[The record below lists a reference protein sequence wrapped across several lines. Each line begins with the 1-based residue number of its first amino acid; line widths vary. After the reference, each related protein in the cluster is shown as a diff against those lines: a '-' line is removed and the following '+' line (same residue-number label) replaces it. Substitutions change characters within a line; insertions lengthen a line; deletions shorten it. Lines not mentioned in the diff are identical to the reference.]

1 MPVSLEGLP
10 GKVCGSARFEDE
22 KEEAWR
28 MLERT
33 GRSGQA
39 LLTIPPK
46 YYFSLLLITGSVV
59 LCMIAFLT
67 KRCLKRSDTK
77 EQRT

>member
-1 MPVSLEGLP
+1 
-10 GKVCGSARFEDE
+10 
-22 KEEAWR
+22 

-33 GRSGQA
+33 GRSGRA

-59 LCMIAFLT
+59 FCMIAFLT
-67 KRCLKRSDTK
+67 KRCLKSRSDTK
-77 EQRT
+77 EHVHKRATRRGLHRIRAFPLFQP